1 MKNHSI
7 IHKFPM
13 VLAVLAVVAAAVVPL
28 ASCRRHQPVGHHA
41 DAHYCQLDSM
51 LSKVGDCDS
60 LAARVEQYRK
70 AGDKVGEMLA
80 CKHYGRHLRW
90 KSKFQ
95 ESLEVIDR
103 SLLIASDLHDTIE
116 IIDALN
122 QTGTVY
128 RRLGDL
134 SKGLNYHFQALKL
147 CDLYSDH
154 NSDES
159 IKNRVVTLNGIGNIE
174 LSLKNYTVADSV
186 LRMAFQGER
195 QLHSDVGMAINYANL
210 GSIKRALGQPDSA
223 LVYYRNSMELNQRA
237 GNQLGVALCHQYFGE
252 LHESEHRYSHAQN
265 EYEQA
270 YEAMRGGGDTW
281 HWLESCLALAR
292 VSALLGE
299 HEQALRY
306 VDEAEAEALRIGS
319 KEHLSAVNQMKYEY
333 ARDRGDDKAALQYYV
348 RSQELLDSIT
358 GAGQDEDMNSQ
369 RVGYERLR
377 NDEEVGVLNRD
388 IAHLKRMRN
397 TIALLA
403 LLLLV
408 MAGAIIAALA
418 YAVRT
423 RTHTQRI
430 MRQIEET
437 RSLFFT
443 NVVHQLRTP
452 LTAIMGATD
461 GILGNVGDKSSLH
474 RNVDIIER
482 QGNRLL
488 SLVDH
493 ILVVGSVRSAIK
505 DPDWHAG
512 DAVAYLRMLVE
523 SYREQCVGRQIEL
536 TYVSREQSAEIDIVP
551 NYLNKIVGSLIENAI
566 AYSNDFCKI
575 TVTSRIE
582 DDMLVIRVADNGI
595 GISQADMP
603 HVFEPFFRGAAAEQ
617 VCEGVGIGLTVVRD
631 MAMALG
637 GSVAVDSTL
646 GKGSVFTVSL
656 PCRNPHL
663 GVKKRLEMVV
673 APVRQVVRKSHPV
686 TESNA
691 VGQDASAKPVVLVVE
706 DNSDVAHLIGDA
718 FGRDYAVYYALDG
731 EQGLIMANEL
741 LPDLVVTDVKMPI
754 MDGLELC
761 RRIRASLRLC
771 RIPIIV
777 LSARHSRDDRI
788 RGVEAGADVYMV
800 KPFSSEEVRAWAARL
815 LAQRALLAKT
825 NDAGYQLVAA
835 AAQRTPVTTESIED
849 QVFLTELAHRIDEQL
864 SKRGANKLD
873 IDKIA
878 LSFRMGE
885 SQLRR
890 RVQQLTGKSMTAWI
904 THLRMEK
911 ALGLLRQHPDM
922 LVGEVA
928 ERCGFADVAYFSR
941 VFRQHYD
948 MTPTQARQRGGDE
961 SSTVNG

>member
-1 MKNHSI
+1 
-7 IHKFPM
+7 
-13 VLAVLAVVAAAVVPL
+13 
-28 ASCRRHQPVGHHA
+28 
-41 DAHYCQLDSM
+41 
-51 LSKVGDCDS
+51 
-60 LAARVEQYRK
+60 
-70 AGDKVGEMLA
+70 
-80 CKHYGRHLRW
+80 
-90 KSKFQ
+90 
-95 ESLEVIDR
+95 
-103 SLLIASDLHDTIE
+103 
-116 IIDALN
+116 
-122 QTGTVY
+122 
-128 RRLGDL
+128 
-134 SKGLNYHFQALKL
+134 
-147 CDLYSDH
+147 
-154 NSDES
+154 
-159 IKNRVVTLNGIGNIE
+159 
-174 LSLKNYTVADSV
+174 
-186 LRMAFQGER
+186 
-195 QLHSDVGMAINYANL
+195 
-210 GSIKRALGQPDSA
+210 
-223 LVYYRNSMELNQRA
+223 MELNQRA

-270 YEAMRGGGDTW
+270 YEAMRGLGDTW

-551 NYLNKIVGSLIENAI
+551 NYLNNIV
-566 AYSNDFCKI
+566 
-575 TVTSRIE
+575 
-582 DDMLVIRVADNGI
+582 
-595 GISQADMP
+595 
-603 HVFEPFFRGAAAEQ
+603 EPFFRGAAAEQ

-656 PCRNPHL
+656 PCRNPRL

-741 LPDLVVTDVKMPI
+741 LPDLARR
-754 MDGLELC
+754 GL
-761 RRIRASLRLC
+761 
-771 RIPIIV
+771 
-777 LSARHSRDDRI
+777 
-788 RGVEAGADVYMV
+788 
-800 KPFSSEEVRAWAARL
+800 
-815 LAQRALLAKT
+815 Q
-825 NDAGYQLVAA
+825 
-835 AAQRTPVTTESIED
+835 
-849 QVFLTELAHRIDEQL
+849 
-864 SKRGANKLD
+864 
-873 IDKIA
+873 
-878 LSFRMGE
+878 
-885 SQLRR
+885 
-890 RVQQLTGKSMTAWI
+890 
-904 THLRMEK
+904 
-911 ALGLLRQHPDM
+911 
-922 LVGEVA
+922 
-928 ERCGFADVAYFSR
+928 
-941 VFRQHYD
+941 
-948 MTPTQARQRGGDE
+948 
-961 SSTVNG
+961 